1 MSELSKKARNRTK
14 VQMILT
20 MLVIVSIIRQFF
32 LGNYHNMFLGILTLI
47 LFMVPQFIDKK
58 LGVTI
63 PVGLET
69 VILIFI
75 FSAEI
80 LGEINAF
87 YVKIPVWDTILHT
100 TNGFLMAAIGFA
112 LIDLFNRSDRF
123 SIKMSPYFVAF
134 FAFCFSMTVGVLWEF
149 FEFSMDSNSS
159 KPQHTHTWV
168 AQTKN
173 VYHEATGHYENQWV
187 QDSAAWDEDQ
197 YTEKV
202 VCGCGAV
209 FDNDNQWE
217 HHSLNTDCIYGY
229 SVLPVKTGT
238 IHHEATGHNEQKWV
252 QDSAAW
258 TETVTTGY
266 KCSGCGATK

>member
-1 MSELSKKARNRTK
+1 MEWFKEHKKAATIGLAGIFLL
-14 VQMILT
+14 VLILIGCG
-20 MLVIVSIIRQFF
+20 VAFSD
-32 LGNYHNMFLGILTLI
+32 LGNGSDQKEQEASVT
-47 LFMVPQFIDKK
+47 DTKK
-58 LGVTI
+58 
-63 PVGLET
+63 ET
-69 VILIFI
+69 AEEEKSSDAEVKKEDAAKEEVSEEKKETKEEAKKEEKTEKKDDTKKTSTA
-75 FSAEI
+75 SAT
-80 LGEINAF
+80 A
-87 YVKIPVWDTILHT
+87 T
-100 TNGFLMAAIGFA
+100 TKKDEAKA
-112 LIDLFNRSDRF
+112 S
-123 SIKMSPYFVAF
+123 SSKS
-134 FAFCFSMTVGVLWEF
+134 S
-149 FEFSMDSNSS
+149 SNSSTKKTETKSNGSSSSSSSQS

-168 AQTKN
+168 AQTKS
-173 VYHEATGHYENQWV
+173 VYHEATGHYENKWV

>member
-1 MSELSKKARNRTK
+1 MKWFKEHKKVAT
-14 VQMILT
+14 IGLAGIFL
-20 MLVIVSIIRQFF
+20 LVLV
-32 LGNYHNMFLGILTLI
+32 LI
-47 LFMVPQFIDKK
+47 
-58 LGVTI
+58 GC
-63 PVGLET
+63 G
-69 VILIFI
+69 
-75 FSAEI
+75 
-80 LGEINAF
+80 
-87 YVKIPVWDTILHT
+87 
-100 TNGFLMAAIGFA
+100 
-112 LIDLFNRSDRF
+112 
-123 SIKMSPYFVAF
+123 VAF
-134 FAFCFSMTVGVLWEF
+134 SGSRNGSDQKEQEASVTEEKSSDTEVKKEDAAKEEVSEEKTETKEEAKKEEKTEKKDDTKKTGTASATATTKKDEAKASSSKSSSSSSTKKT
-149 FEFSMDSNSS
+149 ETKANNSSSSNSS

>member
-1 MSELSKKARNRTK
+1 MIPRKPVLHPLRLQPKRKKQNLPPVSHPAVPARR
-14 VQMILT
+14 
-20 MLVIVSIIRQFF
+20 RQRQKQ
-32 LGNYHNMFLGILTLI
+32 IT
-47 LFMVPQFIDKK
+47 
-58 LGVTI
+58 
-63 PVGLET
+63 PVLP
-69 VILIFI
+69 I
-75 FSAEI
+75 
-80 LGEINAF
+80 
-87 YVKIPVWDTILHT
+87 
-100 TNGFLMAAIGFA
+100 AA
-112 LIDLFNRSDRF
+112 
-123 SIKMSPYFVAF
+123 
-134 FAFCFSMTVGVLWEF
+134 
-149 FEFSMDSNSS
+149 

-173 VYHEATGHYENQWV
+173 VYHEATGHYENKWV
-187 QDSAAWDEDQ
+187 EDSAAWDEDQ

>member
-1 MSELSKKARNRTK
+1 MTK
-14 VQMILT
+14 
-20 MLVIVSIIRQFF
+20 S
-32 LGNYHNMFLGILTLI
+32 
-47 LFMVPQFIDKK
+47 
-58 LGVTI
+58 
-63 PVGLET
+63 
-69 VILIFI
+69 
-75 FSAEI
+75 
-80 LGEINAF
+80 
-87 YVKIPVWDTILHT
+87 
-100 TNGFLMAAIGFA
+100 NG
-112 LIDLFNRSDRF
+112 S
-123 SIKMSPYFVAF
+123 SS
-134 FAFCFSMTVGVLWEF
+134 S
-149 FEFSMDSNSS
+149 SS

-168 AQTKN
+168 AQTKS
-173 VYHEATGHYENQWV
+173 VYHEATGHYENKWV

-238 IHHEATGHNEQKWV
+238 IGHNDQKWV